1 MKVLFVAPE
10 QPTAKSG
17 RPYQFIKSL
26 FGQGHE
32 VTLVCQSARDG
43 DADISTSPDL
53 VSLCAGVHVVPF
65 SRSEALVQCA
75 KHLAT
80 SIPLWPASH
89 FSSALESTIDQ
100 LLTENEFD
108 IAHVSDLRCA
118 SFGRRINGRIPVIYD
133 TEYCISEVD
142 SQLVDESSLSS
153 FGGFF
158 TRNEQ
163 SKLRRYEPKVA
174 SMFDRVITSTLTDKQ
189 ALKNLAAKIDTNLKI
204 DVVPNG
210 VDLSVYYP
218 VEAAP
223 TPGNIV
229 LSGKLYYEA
238 NRDASYYFASE
249 IFPGIRQTHPT
260 SYMTFVGPVFMQGS
274 RYTVPTGPGIE
285 VLEDVADIRIPFF
298 TAAIIACPIREGVGT
313 KTNILEA
320 MAMSKA
326 VISSPLG
333 TRSLFNPKIGECIV
347 VADTPLSFATQI
359 VHLLSHPEEVARL
372 AQNAREYVE
381 KNHDW
386 VVIGKRLVRIYE
398 EVIEQDKRQEAA

>member
-1 MKVLFVAPE
+1 MKVLLVAPE
-10 QPTAKSG
+10 QPNAKSG
-17 RPYQFIKSL
+17 RTYQFIKSL
-26 FGQGHE
+26 SAQGHA
-32 VTLVCQSARDG
+32 VTLVCQSARDAE
-43 DADISTSPDL
+43 ADLTAPSDL
-53 VSLCAGVHVVPF
+53 EALCAGIHVIPF

-89 FSSALESTIDQ
+89 FSSALEATIDQ
-100 LLTENEFD
+100 LLNDEQFD

-133 TEYCISEVD
+133 TEFCISEID
-142 SQLVDESSLSS
+142 SQLVDDNNGGS

-158 TRNEQ
+158 TRHEQ

-174 SMFDRVITSTLTDKQ
+174 SMFDRVITSTTADRD
-189 ALKNLAAKIDTNLKI
+189 ALKSLGTKIGANLHI

-210 VDLSVYYP
+210 VDLGVYYP

-223 TPGNIV
+223 TPGNVV
-229 LSGKLYYEA
+229 LSGKLHYEA
-238 NRDASYYFASE
+238 NRDASYFLASE
-249 IFPGIRQTHPT
+249 IFPGIRQAHPA
-260 SYMTFVGPVFMQGS
+260 SYMTFVGPVYLPGS

-298 TAAIIACPIREGVGT
+298 TAALIACPVRIGVGT

-326 VISSPLG
+326 VVSSPLG
-333 TRSLFNPKIGECIV
+333 VRSLFNPKIGDCIC
-347 VADTPLSFATQI
+347 VADTPLSFATQM

-372 AQNAREYVE
+372 AQNAREYV
-381 KNHDW
+381 KNYHDW
-386 VVIGKRLVRIYE
+386 VTIGKRLVRIYE
-398 EVIEQDKRQEAA
+398 EVIAQDSGQSIA